1 MLIEVF
7 PVNIS
12 FQDVSRVGEII
23 LRSTY
28 LRLTIAYETSRPR
41 PEKTERHAPGLPASS
56 GQLHLVGSPSLTE
69 QAQPH
74 PRLKKI
80 DII

>member
-12 FQDVSRVGEII
+12 FQDVSRVGGNHSEK
-23 LRSTY
+23 Y
-28 LRLTIAYETSRPR
+28 LRLTIAYETSRPC
-41 PEKTERHAPGLPASS
+41 PEKTERHAPGLPTSS